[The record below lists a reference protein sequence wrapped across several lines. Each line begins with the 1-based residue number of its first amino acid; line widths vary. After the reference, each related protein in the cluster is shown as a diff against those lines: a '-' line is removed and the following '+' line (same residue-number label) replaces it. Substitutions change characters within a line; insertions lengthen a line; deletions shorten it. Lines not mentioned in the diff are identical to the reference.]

1 MSKRNRAAKA
11 QPDKTVQ
18 PRFSPT
24 IAEARTED
32 LAGLAQLPGSLIA
45 TAAVGT
51 LQAQAVRLGDT
62 RLQTVQRQVLAVHIG
77 RVQGNQHLQRVVAC
91 LKRDERGADPKPT
104 HGQLVGN
111 QAVQWLAWPA
121 EAQAQQA
128 ITQPILSPRR
138 SLYTPFVQKQDA
150 EVTHIKF
157 TEQEAIPIV
166 AGELSEAEIQLAL
179 KYNKAQGYSTALIKM
194 IQRTVGTEDDG
205 ILRPNTIQ
213 AIARWQAQK
222 GLYPDGKVGPKTL
235 AAISKLG
242 GIPAPET
249 AKTEAGDIRISFG
262 PHAVKSVVSGYTLSV
277 LKDILSV
284 ASETS
289 ATISSSYRDAYNQA
303 RIMYNN
309 IQSKGIAHQRGLY
322 RRHGNMVIDVYTAS
336 KQASKN
342 RVQIIRDM
350 EAKIVELGPS
360 KVSRHCAD
368 PAVLGVIDVAP
379 SSITNKD
386 AFEVAVRADSRVGK
400 FIPPPKDPGYH
411 IEIPQK

>member
-11 QPDKTVQ
+11 QPERKVQ
-18 PRFSPT
+18 PRSKQT
-24 IAEARTED
+24 VVEARGGD
-32 LAGLAQLPGSLIA
+32 LAGLAQWPGSLIA

-51 LQAQAVRLGDT
+51 LQAQAARLGDT
-62 RLQTVQRQVLAVHIG
+62 RLHTVQRQALAAQIG

-91 LKRDERGADPKPT
+91 LKRDEREADPKPS

-111 QAVQWLAWPA
+111 QAVRWLVWPA
-121 EAQAQQA
+121 VAQAQQA
-128 ITQPILSPRR
+128 ITQPILSPRQ

-157 TEQEAIPIV
+157 TEHEAIPIV
-166 AGELSEAEIQLAL
+166 AGELSEVEIQLAL
-179 KYNKAQGYSTALIKM
+179 KYNKAQGYGTALIKM
-194 IQRTVGTEDDG
+194 IQRAVGTEDDG
-205 ILRPNTIQ
+205 ILGPNTVQ

-235 AAISKLG
+235 AAISDASG
-242 GIPAPET
+242 TPAPEM
-249 AKTEAGDIRISFG
+249 AKTEAGDIKISFG

-277 LKDILSV
+277 LTDILSV
-284 ASETS
+284 SGETS
-289 ATISSSYRDAYNQA
+289 ATISSSQRDAYNQA
-303 RIMYNN
+303 RIMYSN
-309 IQSKGIAHQRGLY
+309 IQSKGLAHQKRLY
-322 RRHGNMVIDVYTAS
+322 GRYGDMVIDVYTAS
-336 KQASKN
+336 KRAGKN

>member
-1 MSKRNRAAKA
+1 MSKRNRGAKA
-11 QPDKTVQ
+11 QPDKKVRHRFKQTVV
-18 PRFSPT
+18 
-24 IAEARTED
+24 EARAD
-32 LAGLAQLPGSLIA
+32 DRAGLAQQPGGLIA

-51 LQAQAVRLGDT
+51 LQAQAARLGDAHF
-62 RLQTVQRQVLAVHIG
+62 QTVQRQLLAVHIG
-77 RVQGNQHLQRVVAC
+77 RTQGNQHLQGAVAC
-91 LKRDERGADPKPT
+91 LKRDERGADPKSA

-121 EAQAQQA
+121 VAQAQQA

-157 TEQEAIPIV
+157 TEHEAIPIV

-205 ILRPNTIQ
+205 IIGPNTIQ
-213 AIARWQAQK
+213 AIARWQAQE
-222 GLYPDGKVGPKTL
+222 GLYPDGKVGPKIL
-235 AAISKLG
+235 AAISDASG
-242 GIPAPET
+242 TPAPEM
-249 AKTEAGDIRISFG
+249 AKIEAGDIKISFG

-277 LKDILSV
+277 LKDILSR
-284 ASETS
+284 SGETS
-289 ATISSSYRDAYNQA
+289 TTISSSQRDAYNQA
-303 RIMYNN
+303 RIMYGN
-309 IQSKGIAHQRGLY
+309 IQPKGIAHQKRLY
-322 RRHGNMVIDVYTAS
+322 GRYGDMVIDFYTVS
-336 KQASKN
+336 KRAGKN

-368 PAVLGVIDVAP
+368 PAALGVIDVAP
-379 SSITNKD
+379 SSITNND
-386 AFEVAVRADSRVGK
+386 AFEAAVKADSRVGK
-400 FIPPPKDPGYH
+400 FVPPPKDPGYH
-411 IEIPQK
+411 IEIPQN